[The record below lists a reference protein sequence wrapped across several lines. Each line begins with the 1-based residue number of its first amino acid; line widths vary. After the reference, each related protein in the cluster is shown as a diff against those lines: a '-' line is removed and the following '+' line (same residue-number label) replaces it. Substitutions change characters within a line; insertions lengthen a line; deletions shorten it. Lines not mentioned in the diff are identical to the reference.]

1 VFLRIHGKN
10 LMKALLAASLALSLA
25 ACATSDPG
33 PPPQAPGAPAS
44 ATTASSAP
52 ETASS
57 APADTAAV
65 PATAAPAAPPASSTP
80 SDPGGQRGLASGKVV
95 VVAFKP
101 TGPKGQGLCFAVP
114 GTADELAE
122 FNKDRKKSIAKFER
136 GWNAKKGEMS
146 FLASCPTDAFVGSCL
161 NGFGM
166 LADYYA
172 PTFTVDSAQ
181 KHCAGPQMGKWI
193 E

>member
-1 VFLRIHGKN
+1 
-10 LMKALLAASLALSLA
+10 MKSLLAASLVLSLA

-33 PPPQAPGAPAS
+33 APPQAPGSSSVAPAS
-44 ATTASSAP
+44 ASTVSAAPLAETT
-52 ETASS
+52 SS
-57 APADTAAV
+57 APAETAAA
-65 PATAAPAAPPASSTP
+65 PATAASATPPVSSTP
-80 SDPGGQRGLASGKVV
+80 SDASGQKGLGAGKVV

-101 TGPKGQGLCFAVP
+101 TGPKGKGLCFAVP
-114 GTADELAE
+114 GTQDELVE
-122 FNKDRKKSIAKFER
+122 FNKDRKKSIAKFEK

-146 FLASCPTDAFVGSCL
+146 FLASCPTDAVVGSCL

-172 PTFTVDSAQ
+172 PTFTADSAQ